1 MAKSF
6 KTSLKPPFLR
16 YVSGPA
22 PTVAQRREYPL
33 GIPFLK
39 HGIDLAFDRPITII
53 VGDNGAGKSTLLEA
67 IAENCGFSLMGGT
80 RNHVNYNRK
89 QESLARHLRFGWTPR
104 ISKGFFLRAE
114 TLAHFVDS
122 IDRIHDEEVTAGVTP
137 QAYDPYGGK
146 SLDVRSHGETFMALF
161 ENQFG
166 RQGIYILDEPE
177 AALSPERQLQFLRL
191 LKRMEDSEL
200 CQIIIA
206 THSPLLMAYPNARL
220 LRVSDQG
227 LTDLQFH
234 QTKNFKILRDFYVD
248 PDSFIAGLFLDD
260 G

>member
-1 MAKSF
+1 MAKAF
-6 KTSLKPPFLR
+6 RTSLKPPFLR
-16 YVSGPA
+16 RVSGDKPTPA
-22 PTVAQRREYPL
+22 QQRDYPFS
-33 GIPFLK
+33 IPFLK
-39 HGIDLAFDRPITII
+39 HGLDLTFDRPITII

-80 RNHVNYNRK
+80 RNHTNFNTK
-89 QESLARHLRFGWTPR
+89 EESLAKHLRFGWTPR
-104 ISKGFFLRAE
+104 VPKGFFLRAE
-114 TLAHFVDS
+114 TLALFVDT
-122 IDRIHDEEVTAGVTP
+122 IDRIAGD
-137 QAYDPYGGK
+137 DPRILDAYGGK

-191 LKRMEDSEL
+191 LRRMEDSEL
-200 CQIIIA
+200 CQLVIA
-206 THSPLLMAYPNARL
+206 THSPLLMAYPTARL

-227 LTDLQFH
+227 LTELEFH
-234 QTKNFKILRDFYVD
+234 QTKNFRILRDFYVD
-248 PDSFIAGLFLDD
+248 PDSFIAGLFMDD